1 MIWCIATKNI
11 RNNVDSLTEDI
22 RSGLVSEIENIGRF
36 IYPKTNSSTISLA
49 GVVDSFI
56 TNNNNIHFTEI
67 QTQVVHFGYYC
78 L

>member
-49 GVVDSFI
+49 RVVDSFT